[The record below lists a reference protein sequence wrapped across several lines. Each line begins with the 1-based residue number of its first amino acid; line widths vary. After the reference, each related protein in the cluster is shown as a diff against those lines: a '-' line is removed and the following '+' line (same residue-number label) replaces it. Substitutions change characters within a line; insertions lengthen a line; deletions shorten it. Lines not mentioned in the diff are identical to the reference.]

1 VVPSPAT
8 GQPDGVPAADGAR
21 DLTTPR
27 GLTLPAGALDERF
40 ARGSGPGGQHRNVT
54 ASAVEL
60 VADLGL
66 LGGPGADRA
75 RAVLG
80 GQVRVRADE
89 SRSQWRN
96 RTIARARLA
105 DLIDR
110 ASVPVAARRPTR
122 PSRRARQARLDDK
135 RRAGE
140 RKRDRA
146 WRPGDDHR

>member
-1 VVPSPAT
+1 MA
-8 GQPDGVPAADGAR
+8 PDGGER
-21 DLTTPR
+21 DLVTRR
-27 GLTLPAGALDERF
+27 GLTLPAAALDERF

-60 VADLGL
+60 VADLAA

-80 GQVRVRADE
+80 EQVRVRADE

-96 RTIARARLA
+96 RAIARDRLVA
-105 DLIDR
+105 VLDE
-110 ASVPVAARRPTR
+110 AAVPVTPRRPTR
-122 PSRRARQARLDDK
+122 PPAGARRSRLEDK
-135 RRAGE
+135 RRVSE

-146 WRPGDDHR
+146 WRPGDEG

>member
-1 VVPSPAT
+1 V
-8 GQPDGVPAADGAR
+8 D

-27 GLTLPAGALDERF
+27 GLVLPAAALEERF

-60 VADLGL
+60 VADLNAL
-66 LGGPGADRA
+66 TGPGASRA
-75 RAVLG
+75 RLVLG
-80 GQVRVRADE
+80 EEVTVRADD

-96 RTIARARLA
+96 RSIARERLA

-110 ASVPVAARRPTR
+110 ASVPPVPRRPTR

-135 RRAGE
+135 RRAGD
-140 RKRDRA
+140 RKRDRS
-146 WRPGDDHR
+146 WRPGDEA